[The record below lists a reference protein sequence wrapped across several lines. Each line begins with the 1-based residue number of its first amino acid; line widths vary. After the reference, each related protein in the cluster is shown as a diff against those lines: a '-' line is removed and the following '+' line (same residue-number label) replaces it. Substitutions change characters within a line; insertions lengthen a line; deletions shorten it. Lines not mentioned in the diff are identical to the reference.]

1 MQWWIIPALQTLL
14 DDQKSGPN
22 TKDSRNR
29 ISMLE
34 AAISGWKGALQRV
47 IKLHEDAVNYDTAR
61 AVEVTKIYDSGTKFD
76 GSSASLVPPSLLKG
90 APSFAPVSAIGFGG
104 GGGALVFTE
113 VIESE
118 KTVTKATGFH
128 FSFDAR
134 AWFDVDIAVV
144 SIGPVL
150 AGDVGALY
158 QHDDETDD
166 GVTTGTASSRQFS
179 LSDPENG
186 DEFEVAV
193 CTLFFRFEDPKLI
206 FFVAVSGS
214 CVQDRIL
221 CDQEWTKSV
230 QLGKRHCTP

>member
-1 MQWWIIPALQTLL
+1 
-14 DDQKSGPN
+14 
-22 TKDSRNR
+22 
-29 ISMLE
+29 MLE
-34 AAISGWKGALQRV
+34 AAILGWKSALQRV

-90 APSFAPVSAIGFGG
+90 APSFAPVSAISFGG
-104 GGGALVFTE
+104 GSGALVFTE
-113 VIESE
+113 IIESE

-158 QHDDETDD
+158 QLDLETDD
-166 GVTTGTASSRQFS
+166 GVTTGAASTRQFS
-179 LSDPENG
+179 FSDPENG

-193 CTLFFRFEDPKLI
+193 CLCFFSLMNSQISF
-206 FFVAVSGS
+206 
-214 CVQDRIL
+214 
-221 CDQEWTKSV
+221 
-230 QLGKRHCTP
+230 